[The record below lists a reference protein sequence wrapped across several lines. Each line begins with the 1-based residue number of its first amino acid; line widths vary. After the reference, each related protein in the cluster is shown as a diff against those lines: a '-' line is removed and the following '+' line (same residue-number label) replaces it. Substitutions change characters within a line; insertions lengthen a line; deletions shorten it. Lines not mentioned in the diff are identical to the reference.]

1 MESLLR
7 KGVGE
12 GPLSG
17 RDFRRYD
24 SPISQVR
31 KQENFLPGV
40 IQLES
45 SEARHFRGRALSSEP
60 GYLLSDSA

>member
-7 KGVGE
+7 EGVGE
-12 GPLSG
+12 GPLSH

-40 IQLES
+40 IQLGAVKPGS
-45 SEARHFRGRALSSEP
+45 SEDVP
-60 GYLLSDSA
+60 